1 MGGKP
6 IYIKPSITDIPKPL
20 YERIYNTIRNTP
32 YPDFTDT
39 DIIVKKTKDNIYEAR
54 KNGTK

>member
-20 YERIYNTIRNTP
+20 YERIYNTIR
-32 YPDFTDT
+32 
-39 DIIVKKTKDNIYEAR
+39 KNIRFY
-54 KNGTK
+54 KNYNKL